1 MKLRKILISP
11 QEFKESLTGLQVAEA
26 IQEGIKKVDD
36 KIETILVPV
45 ADGGDGTLQTMVDV
59 TDGEV
64 INESVSDPLGRKIN
78 SVWGKLGDGN
88 GAVIEMAKASGLAL
102 LSDNEK
108 SAMLT
113 STYGTGELFKCAL
126 DKGITNFV
134 IGIGGSATNDGGAG
148 FVSALG
154 AKLLDKNNNEVE
166 PCGKN
171 LSEIIKIDMTEF
183 DKRILNTSV
192 RVACDVTNPLCG
204 NEGASAIFGPQKG
217 ATPSEVSLLD
227 NNLLHWSKL
236 IKDQLGKNILNI
248 PGAGAAG
255 GLGAG
260 IVAFLRG
267 DLVSG
272 IDMVASTLG
281 LEHNIETS
289 DLIITGEGQTDRS
302 SIFDKGPVGVA
313 KIGSKYGVPT
323 IILTGSLGKGYRQV
337 YRHGVTAVF
346 PISDRPMRFEV
357 SLQRTRQLLQSTSER
372 IMRLL
377 LVGKNIS
384 NA

>member
-26 IQEGIKKVDD
+26 IQEGIKNVDD
-36 KIETILVPV
+36 KIETILVTV

-192 RVACDVTNPLCG
+192 KVACDVTNPLCG

-260 IVAFLRG
+260 LMAFTNAELSIGANIVLEALEYENNFKDV
-267 DLVSG
+267 DLV
-272 IDMVASTLG
+272 IV
-281 LEHNIETS
+281 
-289 DLIITGEGQTDRS
+289 GEGRTDKSTQFNKSPVAVSMRAKK
-302 SIFDKGPVGVA
+302 KGIPVLCL
-313 KIGSKYGVPT
+313 S
-323 IILTGSLGKGYRQV
+323 GSLGEGYTDSRDL
-337 YRHGVTAVF
+337 GITTF
-346 PISDRPMRFEV
+346 FSIV
-357 SLQRTRQLLQSTSER
+357 SGPTDLKYAIDNAYDLIVQSTEEIIRSVL
-372 IMRLL
+372 I
-377 LVGKNIS
+377 
-384 NA
+384 